1 MRKWFYGLLV
11 CLAGGFAS
19 LATGQDW
26 AAQEQA
32 APPPPAADQAAEGE
46 WIPDGVAMLGRG
58 ASSRV
63 EFRLDHSMLALAS
76 KIDSSNP
83 EFRRAIAGLNGI
95 SFRTF
100 RFAEGVWP
108 DPATMEVIARQ
119 YQEAGWMRVMSKHG
133 YDGGSTDLWIRA
145 EALAIRQ
152 VAVLLVRSRQVEFIA
167 ASGVMSP
174 LELLHLS
181 GHFGIPKMDQ
191 PPLPPPPSAK
201 AREFPNQQR

>member
-1 MRKWFYGLLV
+1 MRNWLWLWLACLV
-11 CLAGGFAS
+11 GALPSIVTA
-19 LATGQDW
+19 QDW
-26 AAQEQA
+26 AHDAPPEAA
-32 APPPPAADQAAEGE
+32 APVAPPPAAADQTAEGE
-46 WIPDGVAMLGRG
+46 WVPEGIAVLGRG

-76 KIDSSNP
+76 KMDSNNS

-100 RFAEGVWP
+100 RFPQDGFP
-108 DPATMEVIARQ
+108 DPAAMESIGRQ
-119 YQEAGWMRVMSKHG
+119 YQDAGWMHVMSKHADPERG
-133 YDGGSTDLWIRA
+133 TDLWIRV
-145 EALAIRQ
+145 EALAVRE
-152 VAVLLVRSRQVEFIA
+152 VAVLLVRPRQVEFIA

-191 PPLPPPPSAK
+191 PISPP
-201 AREFPNQQR
+201 QQDSR